1 VSSWKYCKHQGA
13 CAACGHSFVEKEI
26 LFSLLRKGDVDL
38 ERGDLCSSCFDAR
51 DEARDLFWWRTGHSF
66 GKEAIKMDPQVLLS
80 VLEKLADE
88 TADEHR
94 DFRFLLAL
102 LLVRSRKVRL
112 TSVANR
118 RGREVLVLRKVRARN
133 TFDVEV
139 HELTEERRKLLTEK
153 LTVLLDPTREG
164 GFEEMLESASAQQ

>member
-1 VSSWKYCKHQGA
+1 MSTWKYCKHQGA
-13 CAACGHSFVEKEI
+13 CAACGHSFIEKEV
-26 LFSLLRKGDVDL
+26 LFSLLRKGEADL
-38 ERGDLCSSCFDAR
+38 ERGDLCSACFDAR
-51 DEARDLFWWRTGHSF
+51 DEERDLFWWRTGHSF
-66 GKEAIKMDPQVLLS
+66 GKEAIKMDPQVLLA

-88 TADEHR
+88 SADEHR

-112 TSVANR
+112 VSVANR
-118 RGREVLVLRKVRARN
+118 RGKEVLVLRKVRARQ

-139 HELTEERRKLLTEK
+139 RELTEERRKTLTDK

-164 GFEEMLESASAQQ
+164 GLEEMLEGASSR